1 MYILKIQMKNKNK
14 RPWFDIPQDCKIK
27 TLKWACTE
35 GIMFEKWILLFCF
48 HYSPH
53 ALMHMY

>member
-1 MYILKIQMKNKNK
+1 MKNKYK
-14 RPWFDIPQDCKIK
+14 RPWFDIQQDCKIK

-35 GIMFEKWILLFCF
+35 SIMFEKWIVLFCF